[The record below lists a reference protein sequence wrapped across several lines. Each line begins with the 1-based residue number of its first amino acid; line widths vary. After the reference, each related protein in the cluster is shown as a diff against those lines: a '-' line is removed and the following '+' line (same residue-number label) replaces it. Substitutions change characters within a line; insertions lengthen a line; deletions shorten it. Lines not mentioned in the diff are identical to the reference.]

1 MTPPEL
7 ALGDRVTKGSGLI
20 RPKAPAMTT
29 QEETLIRHLIAM
41 IQADGIIQPEET
53 DLLAQVLAQL
63 ELEPE
68 DIALA
73 GTWLT
78 VPQEVD
84 LEALRTAFPE
94 KQEREV
100 VSGLLLEMA
109 QRDTLIGHQ
118 EVKLLGHLAK
128 ALGDS

>member
-1 MTPPEL
+1 
-7 ALGDRVTKGSGLI
+7 
-20 RPKAPAMTT
+20 MTT

-53 DLLAQVLAQL
+53 DLLARVLAQL

-68 DIALA
+68 DIAKA
-73 GTWLT
+73 GSWLT

-84 LEALRTAFPE
+84 LDALRSAFPDR
-94 KQEREV
+94 KERQV

-109 QRDTLIGHQ
+109 QRDSLIGHE

-128 ALGDS
+128 ALGDH

>member
-7 ALGDRVTKGSGLI
+7 ALGDRVAKGSGLI

>member
-1 MTPPEL
+1 MRFLRRSTR
-7 ALGDRVTKGSGLI
+7 A
-20 RPKAPAMTT
+20 RPAADEAPSMTT

-53 DLLAQVLAQL
+53 DLLARVLAQL

-68 DIALA
+68 DIAKA
-73 GTWLT
+73 GSWLT

-84 LEALRTAFPE
+84 LDALRSAFPDR
-94 KQEREV
+94 KERQV

-109 QRDTLIGHQ
+109 QRDSLIGHE

-128 ALGDS
+128 ALGDH